1 MTREVLVAFF
11 FFWRQN
17 EVGSESSQRGGKRSS
32 LRRRGPVGVGVGVE
46 GRGRRERVSP
56 GKEPGAQ
63 ADAPERSDVLSRY
76 LASDVCLLCGFA
88 KI

>member
-11 FFWRQN
+11 FLETKRSG
-17 EVGSESSQRGGKRSS
+17 ERVQRGGKRSS